1 MLQKDVPI
9 ACTLGAGDYQARMR
23 WIADL
28 NQRSLQG
35 HRRDDLTL
43 RIVYEAGAL
52 ADVEQLVRQETACC
66 SFLAFEIEQRP
77 DSIHLVVTAPEDAR
91 LAADTLF
98 ENFIASGPSTRAQ
111 TCGCC

>member
-1 MLQKDVPI
+1 MLSKDVPI

-23 WIADL
+23 WISDL
-28 NQRSLQG
+28 NQRSLQS

-43 RIVYEAGAL
+43 SVDYEAGAL
-52 ADVEQLVRQETACC
+52 ADVETLVRQEAACC
-66 SFLAFEIEQRP
+66 AFLTFEIEPRP
-77 DSIHLVVTAPEDAR
+77 KSVRLVVTAPEDAR

-98 ENFIASGPSTRAQ
+98 EDFIASGPSIPAQ

>member
-1 MLQKDVPI
+1 MLPKDVPI

-35 HRRDDLTL
+35 HHRDDLTL
-43 RIVYEAGAL
+43 RIDYEASAL
-52 ADVEQLVRQETACC
+52 ADVEELVRQETACC
-66 SFLAFEIEQRP
+66 AFLDFEIEERP
-77 DSIHLVVTAPEDAR
+77 SSVRLVVTAPEDAR

-98 ENFIASGPSTRAQ
+98 EDFIASGPSTRAQ

>member
-1 MLQKDVPI
+1 MPSNDIPI
-9 ACTLGAGDYQARMR
+9 ACSLGAGDYLARKR

-35 HRRDDLTL
+35 HRRDDLTVH
-43 RIVYEAGAL
+43 IDYQADAL
-52 ADVEQLVRQETACC
+52 DEVENLVRQERACC
-66 SFLAFEIEQRP
+66 AFLTCEIEQRP
-77 DSIHLVVTAPEDAR
+77 GSVHLRVTAPEDAR

-98 ENFIASGPSTRAQ
+98 EDFIASGPSTRAQ